1 MLSLPGRVTGPYGPA
16 PRALK
21 AAAITLAL
29 VPQAAAAEVVVA
41 ALGDSITAG
50 YGLPTG
56 EGLVPTLQAWLRE
69 RGSEVT
75 VVNAGV
81 SGDTTAGGL
90 ARIDW
95 TLTPEVDAVIVALGG
110 NDFLRGVD
118 PEVSRRNL
126 DGILDAVDE
135 AGLPA
140 LLIGL
145 EVSPNYGPAYKEA
158 FDSMY
163 PELASEHGALHH
175 PSIFSAIE
183 GDGTDRGAAMAFM
196 QPDGIHPNAEGVQR
210 IVEEIGP
217 AVEALI
223 ERVPGA

>member
-1 MLSLPGRVTGPYGPA
+1 M
-16 PRALK
+16 
-21 AAAITLAL
+21 
-29 VPQAAAAEVVVA
+29 PQGSWAEAVVA

-50 YGLPTG
+50 YGLPPA
-56 EGLVPTLQAWLRE
+56 EGLVPTLEGWLRD
-69 RGSEVT
+69 RGHEVT

-118 PEVSRRNL
+118 PAASRRNL
-126 DGILDAVDE
+126 DGILDRVGE

-140 LLIGL
+140 LLVGL
-145 EVSPNYGPAYKEA
+145 EVTPNYGPAYKEA

-163 PELASEHGALHH
+163 PELAAEHGALHH

-183 GDGTDRGAAMAFM
+183 GEGTDRAAAMRFM
-196 QPDGIHPNAEGVQR
+196 QPDGIHPNAEGVER
-210 IVEEIGP
+210 IVAAIGP
-217 AVEALI
+217 RVEELL
-223 ERVPGA
+223 ERVPEG